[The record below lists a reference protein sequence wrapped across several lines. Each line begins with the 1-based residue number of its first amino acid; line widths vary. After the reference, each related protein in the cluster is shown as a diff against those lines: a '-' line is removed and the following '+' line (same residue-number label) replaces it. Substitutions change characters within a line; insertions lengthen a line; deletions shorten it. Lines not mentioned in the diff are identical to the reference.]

1 MSYSELDAR
10 VDPPRADT
18 FSPVT
23 KAVATLQGM
32 LPRAS
37 TVALAWRDGVLGK
50 GSCSFPEADGRLCL
64 MASNRLAGRP
74 SDLPASVH
82 AFSWSDEVGA
92 DYVVLVDADEAMS
105 TVRGDAWQGTARVLL
120 ASVMELMRQR
130 LQIEELQR
138 SKQLQ
143 KALFEIA
150 DLAGA
155 DLAMT
160 EMMAHFHRILGS
172 LMYAENCYIVECD
185 ENQQNLEFLY
195 FVDTHDSYLPEPG
208 RRYSYEEMPAS
219 LTFAV
224 LRKGRALSG
233 PSRELA
239 KYLEQQYDVS
249 EGVESTDWLGV
260 PMWRDNRV
268 CGAIVVQSYVADACY
283 GEEELALLN
292 FVAKHI
298 LTAMDRHQAHAQLE
312 QRVWQRTQDLE
323 HINDHLQGEII
334 ERRRA
339 ELLQAALFNISE
351 LAMSGKAAGEF
362 YAQVHE
368 IIGRLLD
375 ASNFYVAMVTE
386 DAAGIEFV
394 YSVDRFNRER
404 ATRVFS
410 DGLTEYALK
419 RREPVLLTRADIDKL
434 IATGALKEFGA
445 KSQCWLG
452 VPLFSDDEVVGVIA
466 VQSYNPQVVFTADDQ
481 RLLVFVAR
489 TIGNSLARQRDQQ
502 RLVQAHADLE
512 LRVTERTRE
521 LGEVNQKLL
530 GQIGERMRAEQRLTH
545 LAMHDVLTGLPN
557 RLHLQD
563 RLERAIENA
572 ELGITP
578 HFALLF
584 LDLDRF
590 KWVNDSIGHA
600 AGDQMLVEVAR
611 RLVGLVRGDDV
622 VARLG
627 GDEFALLV
635 HSDRGSNAAMDLGR
649 RLLKALEAPMW
660 VDGRELFPSGSI
672 GIAVWDARYTSGA
685 DLLRD
690 ADAAMYR
697 AKLKG
702 QDRCV
707 MFDGAMH
714 DEAMRSLELEA
725 DLRRAIK
732 KRDFLPYYQ
741 PIVSLLDGK
750 VVGHEALLRWQH
762 ERRGVLLPGQ
772 FLSLGEESG
781 LIEQVDW
788 QIYEQVM
795 EDMAASAVGYIS
807 VNVSPR
813 HFRSVE
819 FAPRLLGMLDAAGA
833 DPARLRVEITEMALL
848 DDEPRTLRALHQLR
862 ERGVVVQLDDFGTG
876 YSALSYLHRF
886 PISALKVD
894 RSFVAGLHNE
904 GSSSTMALVQGVLS
918 LARTLGIETIGEGIE
933 DERQLQTLKEL
944 GCNFGQGYLLGYPA
958 PCEQSLQRKK
968 AAAGL

>member
-1 MSYSELDAR
+1 MTYSELETRTESTQATSQTPLEK
-10 VDPPRADT
+10 V
-18 FSPVT
+18 
-23 KAVATLQGM
+23 VATLQGL
-32 LPRAS
+32 LPAGTAVAVAWRDDVLGEGSCVLPVDA
-37 TVALAWRDGVLGK
+37 TVALQRARRALADAPAGDDGPAQRCFAWEHASGV
-50 GSCSFPEADGRLCL
+50 
-64 MASNRLAGRP
+64 RLAAVI
-74 SDLPASVH
+74 DAASALAPH
-82 AFSWSDEVGA
+82 QCQ
-92 DYVVLVDADEAMS
+92 
-105 TVRGDAWQGTARVLL
+105 AWQGTARVLIGC
-120 ASVMELMRQR
+120 AIDSMRQHVE
-130 LQIEELQR
+130 I
-138 SKQLQ
+138 KQLQ
-143 KALFEIA
+143 RARQLQRALFEIA

-155 DLAMT
+155 DLAMS
-160 EMMAHFHRILGS
+160 EMLGYFHRILCS

-185 ENQQNLEFLY
+185 ERQESLKFLFY
-195 FVDTHDSYLPEPG
+195 VDTQDDFVPEAGRSYHHD
-208 RRYSYEEMPAS
+208 EMPGS

-224 LRKGRALSG
+224 LRHGRVMSG
-233 PSRELA
+233 PSRELHRF
-239 KYLEQQYDVS
+239 LEYPPDTS
-249 EGVESTDWLGV
+249 EGAESLDWLGV

-268 CGAIVVQSYVADACY
+268 CGAIVVQSYVGEDSY
-283 GEEELALLN
+283 GEEERALLD
-292 FVAKHI
+292 FVAKQI
-298 LTAMDRHQAHAQLE
+298 LTTMDRHQTHMQLE
-312 QRVWQRTQDLE
+312 ERVQQRTQELE
-323 HINDHLQGEII
+323 RINVHLQEEIV

-339 ELLQAALFNISE
+339 EQLQAALFNISE
-351 LAMSGKAAGEF
+351 LAMGGLCQDAF
-362 YAQVHE
+362 LAQVHA
-368 IIGRLLD
+368 IISGLLD
-375 ASNFYVAMVTE
+375 ASNFYVAMVSASG
-386 DAAGIEFV
+386 DGIEFV

-404 ATRVFS
+404 PSRPFS
-410 DGLTEYALK
+410 AGLTEYTL
-419 RREPVLLTRADIDKL
+419 RRRAPVLAMRADIDAL
-434 IATGALKEFGA
+434 LAAGAVSEFGA
-445 KSQCWLG
+445 KSYCWLG
-452 VPLFSDDEVVGVIA
+452 VPLFSDDEAVGVIA
-466 VQSYNPQVVFTADDQ
+466 VQSYDPETVFTLDDQ

-489 TIGNSLARQRDQQ
+489 TIGAGLTRQRDQQ
-502 RLVQAHADLE
+502 RLMQAHADLE
-512 LRVTERTRE
+512 RRVMERTRE

-572 ELGITP
+572 ELGIAQ

-611 RLVGLVRGDDV
+611 RLVGLVRGEDV

-635 HSDRGSNAAMDLGR
+635 SCERGADAAMQLGR

-672 GIAVWDARYTSGA
+672 GIALWNPRYTSGA

-697 AKLKG
+697 AKLRG

-714 DEAMRSLELEA
+714 EEAVRSLELEA

-732 KRDFLPYYQ
+732 NQHFIPYYQ
-741 PIVSLLDGK
+741 PIVSLRSGQ
-750 VVGHEALLRWQH
+750 VVGFEALLRWRH
-762 ERRGVLLPGQ
+762 ERRGLLTPGD
-772 FLSLGEESG
+772 FLELGEESG

-788 QIYEQVM
+788 QIYERVIG
-795 EDMAASAVGYIS
+795 DLANSAAGYIS

-819 FAPRLLGMLDAAGA
+819 FASRLLGLLDAAGA
-833 DPARLRVEITEMALL
+833 DPERLRVEITEMALL
-848 DDEPRTLRALHQLR
+848 DDAPRTLQTLHQLR

-894 RSFVAGLHNE
+894 RSFVAGLHAE
-904 GSSSTMALVQGVLS
+904 TGKSTMALVEGVLS
-918 LARTLGIETIGEGIE
+918 LARTLGIETIGEGVE
-933 DERQLQTLKEL
+933 NDRQLQTLLEL
-944 GCNFGQGYLLGYPA
+944 GCSFGQGYLLGYPSPGEA
-958 PCEQSLQRKK
+958 VLPR
-968 AAAGL
+968 AAAG

>member
-1 MSYSELDAR
+1 MSYSELEAR
-10 VDPPRADT
+10 ADSTRADT

-23 KAVATLQGM
+23 KVLATLQGL
-32 LPRAS
+32 LPRTS
-37 TVALAWRDGVLGK
+37 SVALAWRDSVLGE
-50 GSCSFPEADGRLCL
+50 GSCSYPEPGERLC
-64 MASNRLAGRP
+64 RLARECLAGTAA
-74 SDLPASVH
+74 DLPPTVH
-82 AFSWSDEVGA
+82 ALAWNHELGA
-92 DYVVLVDADEAMS
+92 ECVVLIDSEESMS
-105 TVRGDAWQGTARVLL
+105 MVRREAWQGTARVLIGS
-120 ASVMELMRQR
+120 AMELMRQR

-155 DLAMT
+155 DLAMA

-172 LMYAENCYIVECD
+172 LMYAENCYMVECD
-185 ENQQNLEFLY
+185 ENQQSLKFLY
-195 FVDTHDSYLPEPG
+195 FVDTQDNYRPDPG
-208 RRYSYEEMPAS
+208 RSYRYEEMPAS

-224 LRKGRALSG
+224 LRNGRAMSG
-233 PSRELA
+233 PSRELL
-239 KYLEQQYDVS
+239 KFLEHEYDVV

-283 GEEELALLN
+283 GEEERALLN

-323 HINDHLQGEII
+323 HINGHLQGEII

-386 DAAGIEFV
+386 DAGGIEFV

-404 ATRVFS
+404 ASRAFS
-410 DGLTEYALK
+410 DGLTEYALQ
-419 RREPVLLTRADIDKL
+419 RREPVLLTRADIDLL
-434 IATGALKEFGA
+434 IAAGALQEFGA

-502 RLVQAHADLE
+502 RLVQAHAELE
-512 LRVTERTRE
+512 LRVSERTRE

-572 ELGITP
+572 ELGIAP

-611 RLVGLVRGDDV
+611 RLVGLVRGEDV

-635 HSDRGSNAAMDLGR
+635 PCERGSNAAMELGR

-732 KRDFLPYYQ
+732 KCDFLPYYQ
-741 PIVSLLDGK
+741 PIVSLADGT
-750 VVGHEALLRWQH
+750 VVGHEALLRWRH

-788 QIYEQVM
+788 QIYEQVVA
-795 EDMAASAVGYIS
+795 DMATSAVGYIS

-813 HFRSVE
+813 HFRSAE

-833 DPARLRVEITEMALL
+833 DPERLRVEITEMALL
-848 DDEPRTLRALHQLR
+848 EDEPRTLRALHQLR

-894 RSFVAGLHNE
+894 RSFVAGLYDE
-904 GSSSTMALVQGVLS
+904 GSNSTLALVEGVLS

-933 DERQLQTLKEL
+933 DERQLQTLKDL

-958 PCEQSLQRKK
+958 PREETLLR
-968 AAAGL
+968 A

>member
-1 MSYSELDAR
+1 MSYSEFEAR
-10 VDPPRADT
+10 AEPLRADT

-23 KAVATLQGM
+23 KVVATLQGL
-32 LPRAS
+32 LPVGSA
-37 TVALAWRDGVLGK
+37 VALAWSDNDLGTGGCSYPEDAAGLCRQARDCLQGDVQAQMDA
-50 GSCSFPEADGRLCL
+50 SRLL
-64 MASNRLAGRP
+64 
-74 SDLPASVH
+74 
-82 AFSWSDEVGA
+82 DEWQDEGGA
-92 DYVVLVDADEAMS
+92 RFVVLAAVEPM
-105 TVRGDAWQGTARVLL
+105 VPEEQRGVWLGTARVLIGC
-120 ASVMELMRQR
+120 AMEMARQR
-130 LQIEELQR
+130 LQIEDLQR

-155 DLAMT
+155 DLEMA

-185 ENQQNLEFLY
+185 ENQESLKFLY
-195 FVDTHDSYLPEPG
+195 FVDTQDNYDPDPAHSY
-208 RRYSYEEMPAS
+208 RYEEMPTS

-224 LRKGRALSG
+224 LRKGRAMSG
-233 PSRELA
+233 PSRELL
-239 KYLEQQYDVS
+239 KFVEHQTGEL
-249 EGVESTDWLGV
+249 EGVESADWLGV

-268 CGAIVVQSYVADACY
+268 CGAIVVQSYVAEACY
-283 GEEELALLN
+283 GEEEQALLN

-298 LTAMDRHQAHAQLE
+298 LTAMDRHQAHVQLE

-323 HINDHLQGEII
+323 RINDHLQGEIV

-339 ELLQAALFNISE
+339 ELLQGALFNISE
-351 LAMSGKAAGEF
+351 LAMSGKGVGEF

-375 ASNFYVAMVTE
+375 ASNFYVAMV
-386 DAAGIEFV
+386 AADGGGIEFV
-394 YSVDRFNRER
+394 YSVDRYNRER
-404 ATRVFS
+404 APRVFS
-410 DGLTEYALK
+410 DGLTEYALQ
-419 RREPVLLTRADIDKL
+419 RRAPVLLTREDIDVL
-434 IATGALKEFGA
+434 IAAGKVNEFGA

-466 VQSYNPQVVFTADDQ
+466 VQSYSPEVAFTADDQ

-489 TIGNSLARQRDQQ
+489 TIGNSLARQRDQL
-502 RLVQAHADLE
+502 RLLQAHAELE
-512 LRVTERTRE
+512 LRVSERTRE

-572 ELGITP
+572 ELGIAP

-635 HSDRGSNAAMDLGR
+635 NCERGANAAMELGR
-649 RLLKALEAPMW
+649 RLLKALETPMW

-672 GIAVWDARYTSGA
+672 GIALWDARYTSGA

-697 AKLKG
+697 AKIRG

-725 DLRRAIK
+725 DLRRAIN
-732 KRDFLPYYQ
+732 KRDFVPFYQ
-741 PIVSLLDGK
+741 PIVSLADGQ

-762 ERRGVLLPGQ
+762 ERRGILLPGQ
-772 FLSLGEESG
+772 FLLLGEESG

-788 QIYEQVM
+788 QIYEQVVA
-795 EDMAASAVGYIS
+795 DLAVSASGYIS

-819 FAPRLLGMLDAAGA
+819 FAPRLLGVIDAAGA
-833 DPARLRVEITEMALL
+833 DPHRLRVEITEMALL

-886 PISALKVD
+886 PITALKVD
-894 RSFVAGLHNE
+894 RSFVAGLHAE
-904 GSSSTMALVQGVLS
+904 TGKSTRPLVEGVLS
-918 LARTLGIETIGEGIE
+918 LARTLGIETIGEGVE
-933 DERQLQTLKEL
+933 DERQLQTLKDL
-944 GCNFGQGYLLGYPA
+944 GCDFGQGYLLGYPA
-958 PCEQSLQRKK
+958 PREQTVQRLQ
-968 AAAGL
+968 

>member
-1 MSYSELDAR
+1 MSHSELDAKAETQ
-10 VDPPRADT
+10 RADT
-18 FSPVT
+18 ISPVT
-23 KAVATLQGM
+23 NVVGTLQSL
-32 LPRAS
+32 LPPVS
-37 TVALAWRDGVLGK
+37 TVALAWRDGSLGE
-50 GSCSFPEADGRLCL
+50 GSCSFPVSADGLCQL
-64 MASNRLAGRP
+64 ARDCLAGNKEG
-74 SDLPASVH
+74 LPASVH
-82 AFSWSDEVGA
+82 LLEWSHDSDA
-92 DYVVLVDADEAMS
+92 DYVLLIDPEQALPAARREA
-105 TVRGDAWQGTARVLL
+105 WEGTARVLICS
-120 ASVMELMRQR
+120 AMELMRQR
-130 LQIEELQR
+130 IQIEELQR

-155 DLAMT
+155 DLAMA

-185 ENQQNLEFLY
+185 ENQQSLEFLY
-195 FVDTHDSYLPEPG
+195 FVDTHDSYLPDPG

-224 LRKGRALSG
+224 LRNGRALSG

-239 KYLEQQYDVS
+239 KYLEQPYEVS
-249 EGVESTDWLGV
+249 EGEESTDWLGV

-323 HINDHLQGEII
+323 RINDHLQGEII

-351 LAMSGKAAGEF
+351 LAMSGKATGDF

-375 ASNFYVAMVTE
+375 ASNFYVAMVTP
-386 DAAGIEFV
+386 DATGIEFV
-394 YSVDRFNRER
+394 YSVDRYNRER
-404 ATRVFS
+404 ATRIFS
-410 DGLTEYALK
+410 DGLTEYALQ
-419 RREPVLLTRADIDKL
+419 RREPVLLTRAGIDKL
-434 IATGALKEFGA
+434 IVTGTLKEFGA

-452 VPLFSDDEVVGVIA
+452 VPLFSDEEVVGVIA
-466 VQSYNPQVVFTADDQ
+466 VQSYNPEVVFTADDQ

-489 TIGNSLARQRDQQ
+489 AIGNSLARQRDQQ

-572 ELGITP
+572 ELGIAP
-578 HFALLF
+578 NFALLF

-649 RLLKALEAPMW
+649 RLLRALEAPMW

-762 ERRGVLLPGQ
+762 ERRGVLVPGE

-788 QIYEQVM
+788 QIYEQVIQ
-795 EDMAASAVGYIS
+795 DMAASAGGYIS
-807 VNVSPR
+807 VSLSPR
-813 HFRSVE
+813 HFRSAE
-819 FAPRLLGMLDAAGA
+819 CAPRLLGMLDSAGA
-833 DPARLRVEITEMALL
+833 DPERLRVEITEMALL

-894 RSFVAGLHNE
+894 RSFVAGLHDESGN
-904 GSSSTMALVQGVLS
+904 STLTLVEGVLS

-933 DERQLQTLKEL
+933 NERQLQTLKEL

-958 PCEQSLQRKK
+958 AREQTLQH
-968 AAAGL
+968 A

>member
-10 VDPPRADT
+10 AESTRADT

-23 KAVATLQGM
+23 KVVATLQGL

-37 TVALAWRDGVLGK
+37 NVALAWRDAVLGE
-50 GSCSFPEADGRLCL
+50 GNCSFPEPAEGLCRL
-64 MASNRLAGRP
+64 ARERLAGTGV
-74 SDLPASVH
+74 DLPGSVFELAWRH
-82 AFSWSDEVGA
+82 ELGTDCVVLIDTDEVMSM
-92 DYVVLVDADEAMS
+92 VRREA
-105 TVRGDAWQGTARVLL
+105 WEGTARVLIGS
-120 ASVMELMRQR
+120 AMELMRQR

-185 ENQQNLEFLY
+185 EHQQSLEFLY

-208 RRYSYEEMPAS
+208 RRYRYEEMPAS

-224 LRKGRALSG
+224 LRNGRALSG

-239 KYLEQQYDVS
+239 KFLEQQYEVS

-283 GEEELALLN
+283 GEEERALLN

-323 HINDHLQGEII
+323 HINGHLQGEII

-351 LAMSGKAAGEF
+351 LGMSGKATGEF
-362 YAQVHE
+362 YAQVHG

-375 ASNFYVAMVTE
+375 ASNFYVAMVTA

-410 DGLTEYALK
+410 AGLTEYALQ
-419 RREPVLLTRADIDKL
+419 RREPVLLARADIDQL
-434 IATGALKEFGA
+434 IAAGTLKEFGA

-466 VQSYNPQVVFTADDQ
+466 VQSYNPEVAFTADDQ

-502 RLVQAHADLE
+502 RLLQAHAELE

-572 ELGITP
+572 ELGIAP

-611 RLVGLVRGDDV
+611 RLVGLVRGEDV

-635 HSDRGSNAAMDLGR
+635 PCERGSNAAMELGR

-741 PIVSLLDGK
+741 PIVSLLDGE
-750 VVGHEALLRWQH
+750 VVGHEALLRWRH

-788 QIYEQVM
+788 QIYEQVVT
-795 EDMAASAVGYIS
+795 DMASCTAGYIS

-813 HFRSVE
+813 HFRSAE

-833 DPARLRVEITEMALL
+833 DPERLRVEITEMALL
-848 DDEPRTLRALHQLR
+848 DDEPRTLRTLHQLR

-894 RSFVAGLHNE
+894 RSFVAGLHDE
-904 GSSSTMALVQGVLS
+904 GSSSTFALVQGVLS

-933 DERQLQTLKEL
+933 DERQLQTLKDL

-958 PCEQSLQRKK
+958 PREETLQR
-968 AAAGL
+968 A